1 MNNTHLK
8 ITFRDWIIIVA
19 IGSLLGFLLGWLFYF
34 FNPLLQSYTTV
45 LFATL
50 CAVSIS
56 VFALLLISFSN
67 HKLLPQIDSRFWY
80 GVSLWFSF
88 LAGTLGFLT
97 VFVGLSFFEIP
108 IVELLQPHWYFMAFI
123 CGVLTLGI
131 GLLFHWFIV
140 LKNRHEQT
148 QHALLE
154 SKLKALE
161 NELNPHFLFNALN
174 SMSELVYIDAKKA
187 EESILNLSKLLR
199 NAIKN
204 ESLVP
209 LSKELAMVKTYVQI
223 ENIRFEEKIILH
235 FNVPNCYE
243 NTLLPKFSI
252 QLLVENA
259 IKHGFTGNTFN
270 VQIDMNEEAICVQND
285 GKIEDELRFGTGLK
299 NLEQRLRVLNVGRMD
314 YTLTPTMCFKIQLYG
329 KQK

>member
-19 IGSLLGFLLGWLFYF
+19 IGSLLGFLLGCLFYF
-34 FNPLLQSYTTV
+34 FNPLLQSYTTI

-50 CAVSIS
+50 CALSIS
-56 VFALLLISFSN
+56 LFALFLISFSN
-67 HKLLPQIDSRFWY
+67 RKLLPQIHSRFWY
-80 GVSLWFSF
+80 AVSLCFSF
-88 LAGTLGFLT
+88 LAGALGFLT
-97 VFVGLSFFEIP
+97 VFVSFYVIEIP
-108 IVELLQPHWYFMAFI
+108 MVKLLQPHWHYMAVI

-174 SMSELVYIDAKKA
+174 SMSELVYVDAKKA
-187 EESILNLSKLLR
+187 EEAILNLSKLLR

-209 LSKELAMVKTYVQI
+209 LSKELAMVKTYVEI

-235 FNVPNCYE
+235 IHIPSCYE
-243 NTLLPKFSI
+243 NTLVPKFSI

-259 IKHGFTGNTFN
+259 IKHGFTGNLLH
-270 VQIDMNEEAICVQND
+270 IDINMNQEVICVQND
-285 GKIEDELRFGTGLK
+285 GKSEDELHFGTGLL
-299 NLEQRLRVLNVGRMD
+299 NLEQRLRVLNIGRLEYALKPKM
-314 YTLTPTMCFKIQLYG
+314 LFKIQLDG
-329 KQK
+329 KHK